1 MAEVSKAGL
10 GSLAIGLT
18 TMFLVWYLAFFKGD
32 VVASLLSLAVTA
44 VLGGVFLF
52 GLFLFVIGVLILV
65 L

>member
-1 MAEVSKAGL
+1 MTGVSKAGL
-10 GSLAIGLT
+10 ASLAIGLVV
-18 TMFLVWYLAFFKGD
+18 MFLVWYLAFFKGD
-32 VVASLLSLAVTA
+32 AVASLLSLALTA